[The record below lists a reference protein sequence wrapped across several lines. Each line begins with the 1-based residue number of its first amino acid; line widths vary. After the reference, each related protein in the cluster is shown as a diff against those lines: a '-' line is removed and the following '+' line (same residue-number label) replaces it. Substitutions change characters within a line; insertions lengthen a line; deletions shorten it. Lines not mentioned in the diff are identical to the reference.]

1 MRVAPSGRFPSLLEI
16 PIGSLTQ
23 GISALCKALAMISFT
38 SLCVALLPALFLQA
52 RPCNPSSDTIE
63 PQMQM
68 CFSHILHPNL
78 KAHAM
83 WKILLFSR
91 VPKCEDGTHFSHAL
105 ASGLAVANNLALSS
119 SESALSSSVLYFAA
133 F

>member
-38 SLCVALLPALFLQA
+38 SLCLALLPALFLHS

-83 WKILLFSR
+83 WNNWLVSK
-91 VPKCEDGTHFSHAL
+91 VPRCEDGKHFSQAR
-105 ASGLAVANNLALSS
+105 ASGLAEANNLALSS
-119 SESALSSSVLYFAA
+119 IESA
-133 F
+133 